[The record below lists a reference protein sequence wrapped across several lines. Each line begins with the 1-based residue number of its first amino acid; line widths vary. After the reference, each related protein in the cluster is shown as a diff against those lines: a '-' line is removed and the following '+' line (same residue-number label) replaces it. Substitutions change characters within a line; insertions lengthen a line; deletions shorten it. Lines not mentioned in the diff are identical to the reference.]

1 MSSQSLDIV
10 GFGFGFGFGVGVGVG
25 VDFAFVPHAKSRRIH
40 RRCASCGRDPADA
53 RAAGRTSVHIHGS
66 ANRCRKTRAAAGRHA
81 CAASRRAGNDASLCE
96 CRRAYCRAMCLFAT
110 GRRIARPR
118 VPAASFA
125 TSRQKRAGIRKR
137 SSGCESVG
145 CHRSNASF
153 QQAKGDSN
161 GPAPH
166 RCAGRRAGAATP
178 ADGCLP
184 RISRAGRSWG
194 VFMPPHPN
202 PRARRG
208 PRYAPVAA
216 SAHSPIRIAHGAWR
230 MAHGARPT
238 THGAAACLRSAG
250 EPRPIAFPHPR
261 HATRPDRRAV
271 PSRGACRAR
280 RWRHPASDSPR
291 AFFFSARQYGHIHS
305 EQSLT

>member
-10 GFGFGFGFGVGVGVG
+10 GFGVGVGVG

-230 MAHGARPT
+230 MAHGRRRMARPL
-238 THGAAACLRSAG
+238 ACV
-250 EPRPIAFPHPR
+250 RPA
-261 HATRPDRRAV
+261 
-271 PSRGACRAR
+271 SRGR
-280 RWRHPASDSPR
+280 
-291 AFFFSARQYGHIHS
+291 
-305 EQSLT
+305 

>member
-1 MSSQSLDIV
+1 MRVLRS
-10 GFGFGFGFGVGVGVG
+10 GAGG
-25 VDFAFVPHAKSRRIH
+25 
-40 RRCASCGRDPADA
+40 CASGRQDIRPYSWL
-53 RAAGRTSVHIHGS
+53 GESLS
-66 ANRCRKTRAAAGRHA
+66 QTRAAAGRHA

-216 SAHSPIRIAHGAWR
+216 SAHSPIRLFAHSPIR
-230 MAHGARPT
+230 T
-238 THGAAACLRSAG
+238 THGTRHTAHGRRRMARPLACV
-250 EPRPIAFPHPR
+250 RPA
-261 HATRPDRRAV
+261 
-271 PSRGACRAR
+271 SRGR
-280 RWRHPASDSPR
+280 
-291 AFFFSARQYGHIHS
+291 
-305 EQSLT
+305 